1 MALKESTKDYHMSL
15 VQYFKEKQAEW
26 IAKYVIAARKQE
38 MSVFEKFKTIQFAT
52 VQLENNKLLWNL
64 IKKTGVQNPKALVYL
79 TIDNKFALVNNQDD
93 LVDLVEDIMDGSS
106 TSLKYFKDSVGS
118 EIELNQFF
126 TPGDMSIFTLML
138 KHLISFFDS
147 FKSYCIYGL
156 TLFLVNK
163 YAGVEF
169 LHSGIAM
176 VVMIL
181 VYSIVV
187 SIGEGRNNGLF
198 I

>member
-106 TSLKYFKDSVGS
+106 TSV
-118 EIELNQFF
+118 
-126 TPGDMSIFTLML
+126 
-138 KHLISFFDS
+138 S
-147 FKSYCIYGL
+147 FKVYLII
-156 TLFLVNK
+156 LVEILQ
-163 YAGVEF
+163 GCRWVRDRVESV
-169 LHSGIAM
+169 LHSW
-176 VVMIL
+176 
-181 VYSIVV
+181 
-187 SIGEGRNNGLF
+187 
-198 I
+198 

>member
-1 MALKESTKDYHMSL
+1 
-15 VQYFKEKQAEW
+15 
-26 IAKYVIAARKQE
+26 
-38 MSVFEKFKTIQFAT
+38 
-52 VQLENNKLLWNL
+52 
-64 IKKTGVQNPKALVYL
+64 
-79 TIDNKFALVNNQDD
+79 
-93 LVDLVEDIMDGSS
+93 
-106 TSLKYFKDSVGS
+106 
-118 EIELNQFF
+118 
-126 TPGDMSIFTLML
+126 ML

>member
-106 TSLKYFKDSVGS
+106 TSLKYFKDAVGS

-126 TPGDMSIFTLML
+126 TPGDMSIFTVSL
-138 KHLISFFDS
+138 
-147 FKSYCIYGL
+147 FKV
-156 TLFLVNK
+156 VN
-163 YAGVEF
+163 ENS
-169 LHSGIAM
+169 LC
-176 VVMIL
+176 
-181 VYSIVV
+181 
-187 SIGEGRNNGLF
+187 
-198 I
+198 